1 MELNPEQSSDDGTD
15 SQDSDYY
22 DYRSKTRLG
31 SRYDTVIALYGA
43 VNPWTLYCYWF
54 KDSILKQTIM
64 LLDKSGLRKKS
75 KSSQQNMQGKG
86 VIEASSQEEIDNA
99 LGAFTSAYQQGELNG
114 AGAK

>member
-1 MELNPEQSSDDGTD
+1 MELHPEQPSDDGTD
-15 SQDSDYY
+15 SKDSDYY

-31 SRYDTVIALYGA
+31 SRYDTIIALYGA

-75 KSSQQNMQGKG
+75 KGSTQNIGDGG

-99 LGAFTSAYQQGELNG
+99 LGAFVSAYQKGELNG
-114 AGAK
+114 SGVK